1 MARDRPAAS
10 RPLRTWLAGVQHGF
24 QQGLAGALD
33 LPRDAI
39 RDLPRL
45 TLIGQGELVVEN
57 HRGVALFDRERVLV
71 ELPGG
76 RLEVCGHRLVIDRI
90 DREELVVTGRIDVV
104 RFLPEAGGDRR

>member
-1 MARDRPAAS
+1 MARDRRAAS
-10 RPLRTWLAGVQHGF
+10 RSLRHWLAGVQQGV

-57 HRGVALFDRERVLV
+57 HRGVAFFDQERVLV
-71 ELPGG
+71 ALPGG
-76 RLEVCGHRLVIDRI
+76 RLEVRGQRLVIDRI
-90 DREELVVTGRIDVV
+90 DREELVVIGRIEAVH
-104 RFLPEAGGDRR
+104 FLPGAEGDRQ